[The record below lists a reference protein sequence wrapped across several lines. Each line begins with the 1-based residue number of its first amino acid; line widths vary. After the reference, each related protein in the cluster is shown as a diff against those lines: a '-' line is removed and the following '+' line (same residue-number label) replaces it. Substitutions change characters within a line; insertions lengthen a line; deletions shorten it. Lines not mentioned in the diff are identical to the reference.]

1 MTDVNDKPAP
11 GPNGA
16 SWEEFFKRFGRE
28 DVPDDFMTED
38 DRAQGQQTRDPF
50 EGLDH
55 DAWFREQV
63 ALGLAGADDPAAEWI
78 SNDQAKAAWA
88 EKVAQIKA
96 RIEGQQE

>member
-1 MTDVNDKPAP
+1 MTDVNDKPTA
-11 GPNGA
+11 GPKGA

-28 DVPDDFMTED
+28 GVPDDFMTED
-38 DRAQGQQTRDPF
+38 DRTQGQQTSDPF

-63 ALGLAGADDPAAEWI
+63 ALGLAEAGDPAAEWI
-78 SNDQAKAAWA
+78 SNDQAKGAWA

-96 RIEGQQE
+96 RILGKQE

>member
-28 DVPDDFMTED
+28 GVPDDFMTED
-38 DRAQGQQTRDPF
+38 DRDQGQQTRDPF

-55 DAWFREQV
+55 EAWFREQV
-63 ALGLAGADDPAAEWI
+63 ALGLVEADDPAAEWI

-88 EKVAQIKA
+88 EKVAKIKA
-96 RIEGQQE
+96 RIAGKQE